1 MQMEWRA
8 LACHSER
15 QRRISR
21 AGLRDSSLTLRMTS
35 EGYAVT
41 QKGGAYPVT
50 GNTLLRM
57 TIEGYRRETRRN
69 GEILRGV
76 YPERSEWAQDDT
88 GNRFGSP
95 HLG

>member
-1 MQMEWRA
+1 
-8 LACHSER
+8 
-15 QRRISR
+15 
-21 AGLRDSSLTLRMTS
+21 MTS

-57 TIEGYRRETRRN
+57 TIEGYRRDTRRN